1 MASYLVVVE
10 DDHLQEGPLQDKLED
25 AFPDARVEA
34 IPTER
39 AFRDRL
45 ADLRTRRPDLV
56 VMDVM
61 LRWDLPSRDAP
72 DPPPD
77 VVAGGYQR
85 AGLRCAELMAAD
97 PALAATPVVFWTILE
112 RCDIERDGRQLPA
125 NSRYLRK
132 SPDLDLLI
140 RTARELTRLRR
151 GPV

>member
-1 MASYLVVVE
+1 MAPYLVVVE
-10 DDHLQEGPLQDKLED
+10 DDHLQEGPLQDKLEE

-45 ADLRTRRPDLV
+45 DDLRSRRPDLV

-72 DPPPD
+72 DPPPE

-97 PALAATPVVFWTILE
+97 PALAAVPVVFWTILE
-112 RCDIERDGRQLPA
+112 HSDIERDGRTLPA
-125 NSRYLRK
+125 RSRYLRK

-140 RTARELTRLRR
+140 RTARELARLGR
-151 GPV
+151 G